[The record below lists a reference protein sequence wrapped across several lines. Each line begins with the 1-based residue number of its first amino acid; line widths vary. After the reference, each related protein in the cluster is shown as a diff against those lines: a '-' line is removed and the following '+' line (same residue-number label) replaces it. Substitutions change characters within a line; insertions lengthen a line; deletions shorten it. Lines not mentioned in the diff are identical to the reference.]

1 MREILFKAK
10 RKNWKELPKEKWWIE
25 GAVLQADNCAYIAT
39 SFVSGA
45 EDEPLMVAAYE
56 VIPETI
62 CQYTGLTDKNG
73 TVIWENDILKY
84 SYDYE
89 GSIWLKGGEPVK
101 YSIGA
106 VFMCII
112 AIPIGLR

>member
-1 MREILFKAK
+1 MSENVRIRKNLFIFKAK

-39 SFVSGA
+39 SFVSGS

-62 CQYTGLTDKNG
+62 CQVNGHQKENRETSYWIQTMFFLAVPLVLFGLL
-73 TVIWENDILKY
+73 IL
-84 SYDYE
+84 
-89 GSIWLKGGEPVK
+89 
-101 YSIGA
+101 
-106 VFMCII
+106 
-112 AIPIGLR
+112 LR